1 MHVKMS
7 DMPTHGHTASHSP
20 RSGARG
26 TTVSSG
32 CSSTKNE
39 GSIDSSSCRL
49 ETACGTGVMVLT
61 SWLGRGISTY
71 MGEV

>member
-39 GSIDSSSCRL
+39 GNIESSSCRL
-49 ETACGTGVMVLT
+49 ETACGTGVMWT
-61 SWLGRGISTY
+61 SWLERGISTY
-71 MGEV
+71 MGGV